1 MLSFMRE
8 QGAGDP
14 SANQAKGAAQR
25 QSKGAEDSAQEY
37 LTVATN
43 SKTLRRSTM
52 LVAVLVA
59 IGLLCLWFMIRKSQP
74 QAAAAKPVDTEEVSI
89 EGAIGRLTGIS
100 SEMVSKMDEIL
111 KKFYEFSNVLQVRV
125 NELSKNPFEVEVFAK
140 DIKPDTGL
148 ARSDEEQAAMIRR
161 ERLKQRASTLG
172 LLSVMQTGRD
182 NCCMINDKILKQGDT
197 IEGFVI
203 TKIGSDYVELSWRGD
218 NETGSVPPAENDESK
233 IVLKLS
239 Q

>member
-14 SANQAKGAAQR
+14 SANQTKVAAQR
-25 QSKGAEDSAQEY
+25 QSKSAEDSAQEY

-74 QAAAAKPVDTEEVSI
+74 QAASAKPVDTEEISI

-100 SEMVSKMDEIL
+100 SEMVTKMDQIL
-111 KKFYEFSNVLQVRV
+111 KKFYEFSNVLQVQV
-125 NELSKNPFEVEVFAK
+125 GELSKNPFEVEVFAK
-140 DIKPDTGL
+140 DIKPETAL
-148 ARSDEEQAAMIRR
+148 VRNDEEHAAMIRR

-172 LLSVMQTGRD
+172 LLSVMQTGGA
-182 NCCMINDKILKQGDT
+182 NSCMINDKILQQGDM